1 MITTYRWAGGE
12 EAMLRFGSGSGPVA
26 IILPPLFEE
35 HNRMRRLM
43 VTMACAMATAG
54 LSAVIPDL
62 PGQGESMTPTE
73 NATLEAWQA
82 ATTALV
88 GALSER
94 GPPHLASLRGAAIL
108 DSMPG
113 TASVWRF
120 APTPGRAVLNDL
132 RRAEAVSGRRDWSSF
147 SIDSPP
153 AQLVGN
159 KINWAL
165 YVGLEAHLSLG
176 TPPVPL
182 RTLRLDSD
190 PALADRKLAGA
201 PLWRRAEPGDDPEL
215 ARVLAED
222 LAEWVR
228 RCGG

>member
-1 MITTYRWAGGE
+1 
-12 EAMLRFGSGSGPVA
+12 MLRFGNGSGPVA

-35 HNRMRRLM
+35 HNRTRRLM
-43 VTMACAMATAG
+43 VELARALAASG
-54 LSAVIPDL
+54 LNAVIPDL

-73 NATLEAWQA
+73 YATIEAWQA
-82 ATTALV
+82 ATAALIATV
-88 GALSER
+88 SEG

-108 DSMPG
+108 DSVPG

-120 APTPGRAVLNDL
+120 APVPGRAVLNDL
-132 RRAEAVSGRRDWSSF
+132 RRAEAVSGRRDWSGF

-153 AQLVGN
+153 ARLVGN
-159 KINWAL
+159 AINWAL
-165 YVGLEAHLSLG
+165 YAGLEGHSALG

-182 RTLRLDSD
+182 RTLRLESD

-201 PLWRRAEPGDDPEL
+201 PLWRRAEPGDDAEL
-215 ARVLAED
+215 ARALADD

-228 RCGG
+228 HCGG